1 MSRKEE
7 RLRVLKSEQVLFRER
22 RRKAR
27 VDVRSK
33 SECYNEAAM
42 RREKTVEKGDMPAF
56 PGFQLNLK
64 V

>member
-7 RLRVLKSEQVLFRER
+7 TLKKLKSEQVLFRER

-33 SECYNEAAM
+33 SECYDEAAM
-42 RREKTVEKGDMPAF
+42 RRKDCGEG
-56 PGFQLNLK
+56 
-64 V
+64 

>member
-7 RLRVLKSEQVLFRER
+7 KLRELKSEQVLFRER

-33 SECYNEAAM
+33 SECYDEVVM
-42 RREKTVEKGDMPAF
+42 RREKTGEE
-56 PGFQLNLK
+56 
-64 V
+64 